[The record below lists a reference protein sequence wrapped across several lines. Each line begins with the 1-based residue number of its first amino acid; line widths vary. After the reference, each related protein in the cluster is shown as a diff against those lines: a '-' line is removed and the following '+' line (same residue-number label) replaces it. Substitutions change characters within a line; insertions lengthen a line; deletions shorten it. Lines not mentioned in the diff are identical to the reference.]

1 MIAMIVFAVWQLFA
15 WWKAPVSKYPNL
27 REGLGVLALLGFA
40 AYTAYS
46 IVGGYFCA
54 DEDSGRIPST
64 IWIVVGIAPFV
75 ASLVSP
81 VEGGVAGTIVAGLF
95 TGLALCYRFQRRG
108 WLE

>member
-1 MIAMIVFAVWQLFA
+1 MLAVIGVAIWQLFT
-15 WWKAPVSKYPNL
+15 WWKAPVSKYPNA
-27 REGLGVLALLGFA
+27 REGFGVLALFGLA

-46 IVGGYFCA
+46 IVSGYFFA
-54 DEDSGRIPST
+54 DEDSGRMPST
-64 IWIVVGIAPFV
+64 VWIVIGIAPFV

-81 VEGGVAGTIVAGLF
+81 YEGSATGTIVAGLF